1 MVLVYAGSDI
11 DNIDY
16 DGKVERFAHQR
27 ERKRATTRSYRKLGR
42 NRAPRYRTNS
52 QENVQSRIFLI
63 SSSSLGEITD
73 IGRVLDQLKTFVGFE
88 YNKRVTRLERTIVRA
103 DYRKSRILEDK
114 QIEGECENIDPFP
127 SLADIF
133 IPVLPGNW

>member
-1 MVLVYAGSDI
+1 M
-11 DNIDY
+11 
-16 DGKVERFAHQR
+16 
-27 ERKRATTRSYRKLGR
+27 
-42 NRAPRYRTNS
+42 
-52 QENVQSRIFLI
+52 
-63 SSSSLGEITD
+63 
-73 IGRVLDQLKTFVGFE
+73 GFE

-133 IPVLPGNW
+133 IPGVIGRFYRATMCSESNKNPPPDRNNTDRHERGIETKL